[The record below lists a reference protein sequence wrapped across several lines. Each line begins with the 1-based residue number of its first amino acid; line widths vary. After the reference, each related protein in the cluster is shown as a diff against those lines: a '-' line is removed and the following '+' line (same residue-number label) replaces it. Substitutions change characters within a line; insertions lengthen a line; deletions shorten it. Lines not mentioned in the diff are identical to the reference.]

1 MPTVRNQNIE
11 NNPMQRKEPIENTG
25 VVGVD
30 MLPAKNILT
39 RRANHRHIFIIPQI
53 GNMPATMRDSA
64 LRHEETLPLSGT
76 CGFLSA

>member
-30 MLPAKNILT
+30 MLPAKKHFDTSGKSPAHLHHP
-39 RRANHRHIFIIPQI
+39 ANWQY
-53 GNMPATMRDSA
+53 ARDDA
-64 LRHEETLPLSGT
+64 R
-76 CGFLSA
+76 